1 MKIVFKG
8 PLIYYTGGGGGGGG
22 CCKGGR
28 VIKFYVTK
36 KGSVTKNLTWALGRA
51 MIFL

>member
-8 PLIYYTGGGGGGGG
+8 PLIYYRRGGGEGW
-22 CCKGGR
+22 CKGVR

-36 KGSVTKNLTWALGRA
+36 KGSVTKNITWALGRA

>member
-8 PLIYYTGGGGGGGG
+8 PLIYYRRGGGGEGW
-22 CCKGGR
+22 CKGVR

-36 KGSVTKNLTWALGRA
+36 KGSVTKNITWALGRA

>member
-8 PLIYYTGGGGGGGG
+8 PLIYYRRGGGEGWCTGV
-22 CCKGGR
+22 R

-36 KGSVTKNLTWALGRA
+36 KGSVTKNITWALGRA